1 MTYERIVAEIIEK
14 LELFKMELP
23 FPPIERDRFVVLVP
37 ENEYKTLI
45 KGSGL
50 VDFEPIGGNL
60 TIYGVKIRKTK
71 ESKIIVGVE

>member
-1 MTYERIVAEIIEK
+1 MTYESIVAEIIEK

-45 KGSGL
+45 KGSSIIDL
-50 VDFEPIGGNL
+50 EPIGGNL

-71 ESKIIVGVE
+71 EVKIIVGVE

>member
-1 MTYERIVAEIIEK
+1 MTYESIVAEIIGK

-23 FPPIERDRFVVLVP
+23 FPSIERDRFVVLVP
-37 ENEYKTLI
+37 ESEYKTLI

-50 VDFEPIGGNL
+50 IGFEPIGGNL